1 MLLETAAPDAVARL
15 PAGDLKDQARKIWDI
30 YFYEQK
36 HSSLA
41 ALMSH
46 VLTSDDFHL
55 NQMKKEGLL
64 MQVSILPFISFSFT
78 IWAHESDIS
87 GCLVL

>member
-1 MLLETAAPDAVARL
+1 MQKIQNVLLETAAPDAVARL
-15 PAGDLKDQARKIWDI
+15 PASDLKDQARKIRDI

-46 VLTSDDFHL
+46 VFTSDDFHL

-64 MQVSILPFISFSFT
+64 MQVSILPF
-78 IWAHESDIS
+78 
-87 GCLVL
+87 